1 MSSRG
6 SRGWGAVLLV
16 ALVGMGLMFLAFVL
30 DEGRNA
36 DNPMPALTAIAGAGV
51 FAALFLGPVGRSIAR
66 MLEGDPRHDDEAA
79 MRLEDV
85 EARLAELSLEQQ
97 RVGELEERLDFT
109 ERLLAQRDVD
119 AARRLPEGS

>member
-1 MSSRG
+1 MSGPG
-6 SRGWGAVLLV
+6 SRGWGVFLLL
-16 ALVGMGLMFLAFVL
+16 ALVGMGLTFLAAVL
-30 DEGRNA
+30 DQSRFI
-36 DNPMPALTAIAGAGV
+36 DSPMPALVGLVGAAVMGV
-51 FAALFLGPVGRSIAR
+51 LFLGPVGKVIAR
-66 MLEGDPRHDDEAA
+66 MLEGDSRHDDEAA

-109 ERLLAQRDVD
+109 ERLLAQRDID

>member
-1 MSSRG
+1 MSAGG
-6 SRGWGAVLLV
+6 SRGWGAVLLA

-30 DEGRNA
+30 DEGRTV
-36 DNPMPALTAIAGAGV
+36 DNPMPALTALAGAGI
-51 FAALFLGPVGRSIAR
+51 FAALFFGPVGRSIAK
-66 MLEGDPRHDDEAA
+66 MLEGDTRHDDEAT

-109 ERLLAQRDVD
+109 ERLLSQYKTADGRK
-119 AARRLPEGS
+119 LPEGS

>member
-1 MSSRG
+1 MSARG
-6 SRGWGAVLLV
+6 SRGWGAVLLLG
-16 ALVGMGLMFLAFVL
+16 LVGMGLFFLAFVL
-30 DEGRNA
+30 DEGRTV
-36 DNPMPALTAIAGAGV
+36 DNPMPALTAIAGAGI
-51 FAALFLGPVGRSIAR
+51 FAALFLGPVGRTIAR
-66 MLEGDPRHDDEAA
+66 MLESDSRPDDEAA

-119 AARRLPEGS
+119 AARRLAEGS